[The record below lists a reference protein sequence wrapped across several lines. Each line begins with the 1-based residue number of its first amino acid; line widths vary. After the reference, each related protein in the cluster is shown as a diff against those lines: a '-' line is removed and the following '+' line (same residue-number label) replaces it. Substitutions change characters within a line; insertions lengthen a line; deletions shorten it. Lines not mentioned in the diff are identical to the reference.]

1 MPLSVRFAAL
11 SPVTENFNVNIL
23 PMKELTNVLFMH
35 RYKALCSVLVF
46 LEFQC
51 LLKWRFL

>member
-1 MPLSVRFAAL
+1 MPLSVHFAAL
-11 SPVTENFNVNIL
+11 SPVTENFNVNLL

-46 LEFQC
+46 S
-51 LLKWRFL
+51 